1 MSGHMAQSELLSA
14 MEQMIQR
21 SMAQEMRNFQGTL
34 QCMDGKVTTL
44 GSQLSAVAIE
54 QERLGR
60 EQSTLKAPP
69 GPPSSLT
76 SPSSTNQNAHM
87 QGALAADG
95 HDWSAFT
102 HTSLPLDLLV
112 ADSTAASALDFGSVG
127 GPRLFDHCPLL
138 ATLTL
143 SAPHA
148 SNAFSAPS
156 RAGSHDT
163 LVGNSW
169 SKRSQRSWTYWAARL
184 VGWAGVS

>member
-1 MSGHMAQSELLSA
+1 MSGHMAQSELMSA

-21 SMAQEMRNFQGTL
+21 SMAQEMRILQGIL

-60 EQSTLKAPP
+60 KQSTLKAPP

-95 HDWSAFT
+95 HDWTAFT
-102 HTSLPLDLLV
+102 HHLTSLG
-112 ADSTAASALDFGSVG
+112 SARGGLYSRICARLGSVG